1 MAVNPNVSWRKYI
14 NSSNPSIDKYLSDFG
29 DRFIQQTFQRLSY
42 AIKNKKSE
50 IILIRFKDSDIVS
63 KIKKE
68 EYIQALEVLLE
79 LCVKLEKYEICRDIH
94 NSLKILKLKKVRG
107 NRNPITKV
115 TST

>member
-1 MAVNPNVSWRKYI
+1 MAVYPNVSWKKYF
-14 NSSNPSIDKYLSDFG
+14 NSSNPAINRYLSDFG
-29 DRFIQQTFQRLSY
+29 DGFIQQTFQRLSY

-50 IILIRFKDSDIVS
+50 ITLIHFKDSDIVS

-79 LCVKLEKYEICRDIH
+79 LCVKLEKYEICKDIH
-94 NSLKILKLKKVRG
+94 NSLKLLKIKKVRG
-107 NRNPITKV
+107 RRKPINKV